1 MIFTSIPAIAFAET
15 NTSSKDSDTGKEVIS
30 EEQQKLEDTL
40 ALEEDVSEE
49 NFIEEESTE
58 DMSVF
63 QLEGNPKKAIF
74 YSDAVRFEDEDGN
87 LCDYQ
92 PELVET
98 TADAPD
104 GYSYENKA
112 GDSKQY
118 LPETL
123 TEDTPVLLE
132 KDKYRISI
140 LPCDGNIENSN
151 AEIKSEETVN
161 LYEQVEEVVSN
172 IILHILKMLHRNGL
186 GTMMFMTVQL
196 AYLEWI

>member
-1 MIFTSIPAIAFAET
+1 MAFAET
-15 NTSSKDSDTGKEVIS
+15 TDNSTEPVEQKVSDVKDEVSETDTS
-30 EEQQKLEDTL
+30 LEAIL
-40 ALEEDVSEE
+40 ALEDDVSEE

-63 QLEGNPKKAIF
+63 QLEGNLKKAIF

-92 PELVET
+92 PKLVET
-98 TADAPD
+98 TAYAPD

-132 KDKYRISI
+132 KDNKYSAMRRE
-140 LPCDGNIENSN
+140 D
-151 AEIKSEETVN
+151 
-161 LYEQVEEVVSN
+161 
-172 IILHILKMLHRNGL
+172 
-186 GTMMFMTVQL
+186 
-196 AYLEWI
+196 